1 MQKELAQE
9 KERADRIAQLV
20 VDFSQNAK
28 GEELAN
34 VQNSQAFQEV
44 WDYKGSEKVRWRLDR
59 KREQVSHNYSAATHL
74 FQKIYYGKDLTL
86 NDERELRA
94 AYFNAES
101 AYNTMNMGGSAALFM
116 AYFPLTYR
124 LALKVRPLT
133 LVFWTGAYYYAG
145 YEMGLKP
152 FTLWQ
157 FQSSLN
163 SSAGPFAQKYIGD
176 QF

>member
-1 MQKELAQE
+1 MKANLQKELAQE

-44 WDYKGSEKVRWRLDR
+44 WDFKGSEKVRWRLDR
-59 KREQVSHNYSAATHL
+59 KREQVAHNYSAATHL
-74 FQKIYYGKDLTL
+74 FQKIYYAKDLTL

-101 AYNTMNMGGSAALFM
+101 AYNMMNMGG
-116 AYFPLTYR
+116 
-124 LALKVRPLT
+124 
-133 LVFWTGAYYYAG
+133 
-145 YEMGLKP
+145 
-152 FTLWQ
+152 
-157 FQSSLN
+157 
-163 SSAGPFAQKYIGD
+163 
-176 QF
+176 